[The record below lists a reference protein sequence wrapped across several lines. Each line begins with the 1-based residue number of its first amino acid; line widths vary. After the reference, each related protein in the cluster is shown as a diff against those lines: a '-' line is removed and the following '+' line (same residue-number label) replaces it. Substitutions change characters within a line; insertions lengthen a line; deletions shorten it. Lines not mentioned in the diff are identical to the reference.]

1 MCSKR
6 KSHTLG
12 LYVSRNQRIFLFMPN
27 CYEMEILSKSWL
39 FVMIW
44 QMDISQGSVLVSVFC
59 LTRCNYKQCCL
70 FAHLASGYHVR
81 PGLSSP
87 HVIRCPMSHLTRGAG
102 IIEMEFCVKWEYD
115 PGLQWPQSGC
125 LGFESPDPDVANMT
139 IRDTDIPSH
148 ADINQSNG
156 PMLSVRHH
164 IPILIHAPSRP
175 IIRLYKMYSAFF
187 KVVYWERVCYQMVQ
201 ELSEE
206 LFRVLIKPMWVR
218 NVLREKSSLINYFF
232 LLALEGWNNFCVS
245 GRKVE
250 KWLQRERGN

>member
-1 MCSKR
+1 MSSKR
-6 KSHTLG
+6 KSHTLD
-12 LYVSRNQRIFLFMPN
+12 LNVSRNQGIFLFMPN
-27 CYEMEILSKSWL
+27 CYETEILSKSWL

-87 HVIRCPMSHLTRGAG
+87 HVIRCPMSHLTRGR
-102 IIEMEFCVKWEYD
+102 ESSKWNSVWNENMIPAYNGRNLAAW
-115 PGLQWPQSGC
+115 GL
-125 LGFESPDPDVANMT
+125 SPRDPDVANMT

-187 KVVYWERVCYQMVQ
+187 KVVY
-201 ELSEE
+201 
-206 LFRVLIKPMWVR
+206 I
-218 NVLREKSSLINYFF
+218 
-232 LLALEGWNNFCVS
+232 
-245 GRKVE
+245 
-250 KWLQRERGN
+250 ERGCVIKWSKSFQRSYLGF

>member
-1 MCSKR
+1 MSSKR

-12 LYVSRNQRIFLFMPN
+12 LYVSRNQGIFLFMPN

-125 LGFESPDPDVANMT
+125 LGFESLWSWCGQYDNT
-139 IRDTDIPSH
+139 RHGHSITRRYQSEQRSH
-148 ADINQSNG
+148 AQCQASY
-156 PMLSVRHH
+156 SYSH
-164 IPILIHAPSRP
+164 SRP
-175 IIRLYKMYSAFF
+175 IASHHQVIH
-187 KVVYWERVCYQMVQ
+187 
-201 ELSEE
+201 
-206 LFRVLIKPMWVR
+206 
-218 NVLREKSSLINYFF
+218 NVLG
-232 LLALEGWNNFCVS
+232 LL
-245 GRKVE
+245 
-250 KWLQRERGN
+250 

>member
-6 KSHTLG
+6 KSHTLD
-12 LYVSRNQRIFLFMPN
+12 LYVSRNQKIFLFMPN
-27 CYEMEILSKSWL
+27 CYEMGILSKSWL

-87 HVIRCPMSHLTRGAG
+87 HVIRCHMSHAASHLTRGR
-102 IIEMEFCVKWEYD
+102 ESLKWNSVWNKNMIPAYNGRNLAAW
-115 PGLQWPQSGC
+115 GL
-125 LGFESPDPDVANMT
+125 SPRDPDVANMT

-156 PMLSVRHH
+156 PMLSPMSGIIFLFSFTPHR
-164 IPILIHAPSRP
+164 LPS
-175 IIRLYKMYSAFF
+175 
-187 KVVYWERVCYQMVQ
+187 
-201 ELSEE
+201 
-206 LFRVLIKPMWVR
+206 
-218 NVLREKSSLINYFF
+218 
-232 LLALEGWNNFCVS
+232 S
-245 GRKVE
+245 G
-250 KWLQRERGN
+250 